1 MDLIA
6 APCRTCSRIAVAKRR
21 YLNLVRG
28 VLKLENCAFIAKLNK
43 LRNKGKGSLV
53 SATTLNLATTRSPPC
68 RKARPHGLTI
78 AVGGRDHLALLGEP
92 ADIMRPMVPDALR
105 ISRQGAEVT
114 CEVPRLAH
122 NFPHE
127 ILEVPRCTQFATCL
141 PVGD

>member
-28 VLKLENCAFIAKLNK
+28 VLKLELCA
-43 LRNKGKGSLV
+43 RSLQ
-53 SATTLNLATTRSPPC
+53 SSKQRERQPGERDNLEPSDNPVPALPKRYPAGDNHRGGGAGPLSSPRRTMRRTC
-68 RKARPHGLTI
+68 RHHAH
-78 AVGGRDHLALLGEP
+78 H
-92 ADIMRPMVPDALR
+92 ALR

-122 NFPHE
+122 NFPHK